1 MKKIVEIRGAAVP
14 LLRANIDT
22 DQIIPSREITTVSKH
37 GLGGGLFAGWRYL
50 NTGAEE
56 KIINPDFIL
65 NQPAFS
71 KVRVLLAGD
80 NFGCGSSREH
90 AVWALAD
97 YGIKAVVAPS
107 FGSIFY
113 NNCIRNG
120 LLPVRLSENILQA
133 LSEQIGEDSETN
145 ELCINLRDCSLTA
158 ANGDRYIFEIEPLNR
173 EMLMGGLDIIDMT
186 LSYEDKIISYEIK
199 DRETRPWVYLS

>member
-1 MKKIVEIRGAAVP
+1 
-14 LLRANIDT
+14 
-22 DQIIPSREITTVSKH
+22 
-37 GLGGGLFAGWRYL
+37 
-50 NTGAEE
+50 
-56 KIINPDFIL
+56 
-65 NQPAFS
+65 
-71 KVRVLLAGD
+71 
-80 NFGCGSSREH
+80 
-90 AVWALAD
+90 
-97 YGIKAVVAPS
+97 
-107 FGSIFY
+107 
-113 NNCIRNG
+113 
-120 LLPVRLSENILQA
+120 LSENILQA